1 MYFFCLQV
9 DGLKTRRAYKRGK
22 GGRKGRLISL
32 SVYGILIKLSLQNF
46 RVSSNMEKSVAARK
60 SEN

>member
-9 DGLKTRRAYKRGK
+9 DGLKTRRAYKRG
-22 GGRKGRLISL
+22 GGGEGRLISL

-46 RVSSNMEKSVAARK
+46 RVSSNMEK
-60 SEN
+60 